1 VAISGGFT
9 NDDDDDYDDYDEHE
23 HEHEH
28 DSHVCLDCS
37 IVYRLTV
44 PSHLPK
50 RSNEMAAQFIRATH
64 QAQRLN
70 FLEPQPRTR
79 SRRTLENWSR
89 CSRL

>member
-1 VAISGGFT
+1 
-9 NDDDDDYDDYDEHE
+9 
-23 HEHEH
+23 
-28 DSHVCLDCS
+28 
-37 IVYRLTV
+37 
-44 PSHLPK
+44 
-50 RSNEMAAQFIRATH
+50 MAAQFIRATH